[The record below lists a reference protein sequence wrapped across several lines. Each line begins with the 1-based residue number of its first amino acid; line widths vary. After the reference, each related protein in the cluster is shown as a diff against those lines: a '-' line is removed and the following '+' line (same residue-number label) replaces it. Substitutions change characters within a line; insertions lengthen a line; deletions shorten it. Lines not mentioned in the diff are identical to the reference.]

1 MNNVAEEVFQK
12 TSFVASAWKMHRA
25 KIGFLITVVVVVFA
39 LAGPFFAPFTATEFV
54 DMPNTAEVP
63 GTFFGTDFLGQDVW
77 SRFLL
82 GGRSILFLGA
92 MSTLIGVLA
101 GAMLGVVAAYVKGSL
116 NSVIMRTF
124 DIIIAFPG
132 ILWALLLVSMLGSSS
147 LLIILAT
154 VISTVPRV
162 GRIIYGA
169 AVAVVEKDFV
179 SAATAIGESRFR
191 IVFREVL
198 PNVTSTLLVET
209 NLRFTYSIGGIASLA
224 FLGFTSDPTGANWGT
239 MVQEN
244 SSAIILQ
251 PWGVVLPV
259 IAIALLTIGTGLIG
273 DAFSRVSAGIDRG
286 RND

>member
-1 MNNVAEEVFQK
+1 MSTVTEEVSKK
-12 TSFVASAWKMHRA
+12 TNFLGSAWKMHRA
-25 KIGFLITVVVVVFA
+25 KIGCAITFVVVAFA

-54 DMPNTAEVP
+54 DMPNTVEVS

-92 MSTLIGVLA
+92 MSTIIGVLT
-101 GAMLGVVAAYVKGSL
+101 GAMLGVVAAYVKGAL
-116 NSVIMRTF
+116 NSFIMRTF
-124 DIIIAFPG
+124 DIVIAFPG

-154 VISTVPRV
+154 VVSTVPRV

-169 AVAVVEKDFV
+169 AVAVVERDFV
-179 SAATAIGESRFR
+179 SSATAIGESRLR
-191 IVFREVL
+191 IVFREIL
-198 PNVTSTLLVET
+198 PNTTSTLLVET

-251 PWGVVLPV
+251 PWGVILPV

>member
-1 MNNVAEEVFQK
+1 MNIVTEEVSKK
-12 TSFVASAWKMHRA
+12 TNFLASAWKMHRA
-25 KIGFLITVVVVVFA
+25 KIGCAITLVVVAFA

-54 DMPNTAEVP
+54 DMPNTAKVP

-92 MSTLIGVLA
+92 MSTIIGVLM
-101 GAMLGVVAAYVKGSL
+101 GAMLGVVAAYVKGAL
-116 NSVIMRTF
+116 NSFIMRTF
-124 DIIIAFPG
+124 DIVIAFPG

-147 LLIILAT
+147 SLIILAT
-154 VISTVPRV
+154 VVSTVPRV

-169 AVAVVEKDFV
+169 AVAVVERDFV
-179 SAATAIGESRFR
+179 SAATAIGESRLR
-191 IVFREVL
+191 IVFREIL
-198 PNVTSTLLVET
+198 PNTTSTLLVET

-251 PWGVVLPV
+251 PWGVILPV

>member
-1 MNNVAEEVFQK
+1 MNKVSREPRPFLDFIGTVWA
-12 TSFVASAWKMHRA
+12 MRRA
-25 KIGFLITVVVVVFA
+25 KIGVVITGLICVTAAV
-39 LAGPFFAPFTATEFV
+39 GPHLAPFTATEFV
-54 DMPNTAEVP
+54 DMPNSLHISRAL
-63 GTFFGTDFLGQDVW
+63 FGTDYMGQDVW
-77 SRFLL
+77 SRFLM
-82 GGRSILFLGA
+82 GGGSILFLGA
-92 MSTLIGVLA
+92 VSTAIGVLG
-101 GAMLGVVAAYVKGSL
+101 GAMLGVIAAYVKGSL
-116 NSVIMRTF
+116 NSIIMRTF
-124 DIIIAFPG
+124 DIVIAFPG
-132 ILWALLLVSMLGSSS
+132 ILWALLLLSMMGTSNW
-147 LLIILAT
+147 LIILAI

-179 SAATAIGESRFR
+179 SAATAIGESRMR

-251 PWGVVLPV
+251 PWGTILPV
-259 IAIALLTIGTGLIG
+259 FAIALLTIGTGLIG

>member
-1 MNNVAEEVFQK
+1 MTTKVGEVSKK
-12 TSFVASAWKMHRA
+12 TSFFASAWKMNRA
-25 KIGFLITVVVVVFA
+25 KIGFAATIVVVGFA

-54 DMPNTAEVP
+54 DMPNTVDVP
-63 GTFFGTDFLGQDVW
+63 GTFFGTDFLVQDVW

-92 MSTLIGVLA
+92 MSTIIGVLA
-101 GAMLGVVAAYVKGSL
+101 GAMLGVIAAYIKGSL

-259 IAIALLTIGTGLIG
+259 VAIALLTIGTGLIG

>member
-1 MNNVAEEVFQK
+1 MNNVAEEVIQK

-25 KIGFLITVVVVVFA
+25 KIGFLITVVVVAFA

>member
-1 MNNVAEEVFQK
+1 
-12 TSFVASAWKMHRA
+12 
-25 KIGFLITVVVVVFA
+25 
-39 LAGPFFAPFTATEFV
+39 
-54 DMPNTAEVP
+54 
-63 GTFFGTDFLGQDVW
+63 
-77 SRFLL
+77 
-82 GGRSILFLGA
+82 
-92 MSTLIGVLA
+92 MSTIIGVLA
-101 GAMLGVVAAYVKGSL
+101 GAMLGVIAAYVKGSL

>member
-1 MNNVAEEVFQK
+1 MSTVTEEVSKK
-12 TSFVASAWKMHRA
+12 TNFLGSAWKMHRA
-25 KIGFLITVVVVVFA
+25 KIGFAITLVVVVLA
-39 LAGPFFAPFTATEFV
+39 LVGPFFAPFSATEFV
-54 DMPNTAEVP
+54 DMPNTVEVP

-92 MSTLIGVLA
+92 MSTIIGVLM
-101 GAMLGVVAAYVKGSL
+101 GAMLGVVAAYVKGAL
-116 NSVIMRTF
+116 NSFIMRTF
-124 DIIIAFPG
+124 DIVIAFPG

-147 LLIILAT
+147 SLIILAT
-154 VISTVPRV
+154 VVSTVPRV

-169 AVAVVEKDFV
+169 AVAVVERDFV
-179 SAATAIGESRFR
+179 SAATAIGESRLR
-191 IVFREVL
+191 IVFREIL
-198 PNVTSTLLVET
+198 PNTTSTLLVET

-251 PWGVVLPV
+251 PWGVILPV